1 MRPKKIDILN
11 LKNVTKEYVTGKVVF
26 RALDNVD
33 FKIKQNDY
41 TVIIGPSGGGKSTL
55 LHILGL
61 LDTPTSGK
69 VFFYGKDVSEYTSDQ
84 LAEIRFNKIGFVFQ
98 SFYLVSTL
106 SAIENVMLPMM
117 FYDVPY
123 TKRYK
128 RAKLILD
135 RLDLS
140 DKLKNLPSELSG
152 GEQQRVS
159 VARSMVNNPE
169 LLLADEPTGN
179 LDSKSGDKVLNKLK
193 QIHNEGKTVV
203 VITHDVNIAKKPYVN
218 KIIYL
223 KDGKIHKRL

>member
-1 MRPKKIDILN
+1 MRSKKIDLLN

-117 FYDVPY
+117 FYDIPY

>member
-1 MRPKKIDILN
+1 MHSKKIDLLN

-117 FYDVPY
+117 FYDIPY

-179 LDSKSGDKVLNKLK
+179 LDSKSGDKVLDKLK
-193 QIHNEGKTVV
+193 EIHNEGKTVV

>member
-1 MRPKKIDILN
+1 MRSKKIDILN
-11 LKNVTKEYVTGKVVF
+11 LKNVTKEYITGKVVF

-69 VFFYGKDVSEYTSDQ
+69 VFFYGKDVSKYTSDQ

-159 VARSMVNNPE
+159 IARSMVNNPE

-193 QIHNEGKTVV
+193 EIHNEGKTVV
-203 VITHDVNIAKKPYVN
+203 VITHDVSIAKKPYVN